1 MVRAGF
7 HQTNA
12 MVAVTP
18 ASAFL
23 CSEMLLRFHVSLQCP
38 VMQGLNCEWPDLRSW
53 LLCDLEAAQD
63 VSTMA
68 LGADSNRSMASHDC
82 NPEVC

>member
-1 MVRAGF
+1 
-7 HQTNA
+7 

-23 CSEMLLRFHVSLQCP
+23 CSEMLLTLHMTLQCL
-38 VMQGLNCEWPDLRSW
+38 VMQGLHCEWPDLRSW

-63 VSTMA
+63 VSDVSTMA
-68 LGADSNRSMASHDC
+68 LGADSKRSMASHVHC